1 MSAVDIDPEVAVAL
15 AVLRAEHVAL
25 TREHQR
31 LEMGRDAL
39 ASYRAHGLTLRRHHR
54 RLSDFYAR
62 LRRDRLASLTSGPAP
77 AVSGVRSVTERR
89 N

>member
-1 MSAVDIDPEVAVAL
+1 MSAVDIDAALAAEL
-15 AVLRAEHVAL
+15 AVLRTEHVAL

-39 ASYRAHGLTLRRHHR
+39 AAYRAHGLTLRRHHR

-62 LRRDRLASLTSGPAP
+62 LRRDRLASSTSGPAP
-77 AVSGVRSVTERR
+77 AMSAVRSVTGRR